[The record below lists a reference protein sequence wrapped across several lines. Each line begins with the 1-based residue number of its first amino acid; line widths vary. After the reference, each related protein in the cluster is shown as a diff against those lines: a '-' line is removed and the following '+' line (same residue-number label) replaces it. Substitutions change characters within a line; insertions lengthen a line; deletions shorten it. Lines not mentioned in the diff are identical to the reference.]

1 MKRILTLCYDC
12 AETYKAGFS
21 VKPYKMAR
29 ATTQPKKECE
39 ACRKKS
45 RALEMYIVDKKGK

>member
-1 MKRILTLCYDC
+1 MKILTLCYDC
-12 AETYKAGFS
+12 SETYKAGFS